1 MPWYRKLSQR
11 GWIAP
16 HWPREF
22 GGMDASPVEQVIL
35 LEESARIG
43 APDYPSQGLNQIGPI
58 LQRFGSQAQK
68 DYHLPRILNGDVIWC
83 QGYSEPN
90 SGSDLASLRTAGVV
104 DGDHVVIT
112 GHKIWTTWG
121 HHADWMYALVRT
133 NKDAPKRRGISF
145 VLIDLKTPGITRQP
159 ILTLAGEHEFCEVF
173 FDNVRVP
180 IGNVVGGLDN
190 GWTIA
195 TSLLTQERLLLG
207 APGNALRA
215 FERLRRIAEA
225 LGPGLSEAGRDRI
238 AAATIELET
247 LVAAFLDAAE
257 DTRAGRPVDASYLKI
272 MATETTQFILDVA
285 QTLCGPWAALKARPS
300 WAARR
305 SISAKCSCSRAACRS
320 TAARTKSSASSS
332 PPGFSTCRGSARDAA
347 NHLRARLDAGECP
360 SPVRCAGRLGARP
373 PQRRR
378 LAQRRQ
384 EGLARIRC
392 RGLAIAAAA

>member
-1 MPWYRKLSQR
+1 MLRPESVADKAFRHEVREWYARELPVELRDLTFRPPPDAIMPWYRKLSQR

-16 HWPREF
+16 HWPREY

-68 DYHLPRILNGDVIWC
+68 DDHLPRILDGDVIWC

-104 DGDHVVIT
+104 DADHVVIT

-121 HHADWMYALVRT
+121 HYADWMYALVRT
-133 NKDAPKRRGISF
+133 NKEAPKRRGISF

-180 IGNVVGGLDN
+180 LANIVGGLDN

-215 FERLRRIAEA
+215 FERVRRIARA
-225 LGPGLSEAGRDRI
+225 LGPGLTDAGRDRI

-285 QTLCGPWAALKARPS
+285 QTLCGPWAALKAPTQLGDTT
-300 WAARR
+300 
-305 SISAKCSCSRAACRS
+305 ID
-320 TAARTKSSASSS
+320 
-332 PPGFSTCRGSARDAA
+332 FSEMFLQS
-347 NHLRARLDAGECP
+347 
-360 SPVRCAGRLGARP
+360 
-373 PQRRR
+373 RR
-378 LAQRRQ
+378 LSIYGGSNEIQR
-384 EGLARIRC
+384 EL
-392 RGLAIAAAA
+392 IATRVLNLPRERA